1 MTGGDARGSIGE
13 EAAQLL
19 LAHLVSSA
27 ELCAVEPGDYGVF
40 RLLDA
45 SSRLVGALMEG
56 GATDPWLADLKRD
69 IDEKKVLMM
78 TDRETYFAFL
88 PELSRRV
95 AEHLRMRE
103 LGR

>member
-1 MTGGDARGSIGE
+1 MSRGGGAIGE
-13 EAAQLL
+13 DAAHLL

-45 SSRLVGALMEG
+45 SSRLLGALLEG
-56 GATDPWLADLKRD
+56 AATDEWLADLKRD
-69 IDEKKVLMM
+69 VDEKKVLMM
-78 TDRETYFAFL
+78 TDREAYFAFL

-95 AEHLRMRE
+95 AERLRVRE